1 MFVIQLPNGNLLVP
15 ESALAEGGQLMGDAY
30 VEIGPGDADYARLA
44 PRRHHRAATRGTAAQ
59 WQDGDAALQRQF
71 ASSWPARAGPGP
83 GRGAR
88 RPVLTAGLT
97 ALWPPGHC
105 TAG

>member
-44 PRRHHRAATRGTAAQ
+44 RGAITEQQLEERQRR
-59 WQDGDAALQRQF
+59 WQEGDAALQRQF
-71 ASSWPARAGPGP
+71 AEFLASQDGDGE
-83 GRGAR
+83 RGSR
-88 RPVLTAGLT
+88 S
-97 ALWPPGHC
+97 
-105 TAG
+105 

>member
-44 PRRHHRAATRGTAAQ
+44 PRAITEQQLEERQRR
-59 WQDGDAALQRQF
+59 WQEGDAALQREF
-71 ASSWPARAGPGP
+71 AEFLASQDGDGE
-83 GRGAR
+83 RGSR
-88 RPVLTAGLT
+88 T
-97 ALWPPGHC
+97 
-105 TAG
+105 